1 MNPKKGKA
9 ARPDGVPAYS
19 KEEMKRLLEAV
30 LFATDKPVPA
40 SALAQVLSGT
50 KEEAVREA
58 LSELGRE
65 YEETGRSFIL
75 KEVGGGFLLLT
86 HPAYE
91 PWVRKLF
98 RGRLT
103 LRLSKSALETIAIIA
118 YRQPISKAEIETIR
132 GVNADGVLN
141 TLLDR
146 KLIRVVGRK
155 PGMGRALLY
164 GTTADFL
171 TYMGL
176 NDLDELP
183 QMEEMKAI
191 LESKEPS
198 PPTAPTGEAEESGEA
213 AVGGNAIGGNA
224 VAEDTGEAAP
234 PDAAATAGSEEAAGT
249 EAPGESAPTPS
260 PESESAAVKEA

>member
-1 MNPKKGKA
+1 MKPAKGKEARTA
-9 ARPDGVPAYS
+9 ADSLPAYS
-19 KEEMKRLLEAV
+19 KDEMKRLLEAV
-30 LFATDKPVPA
+30 LFATDKPVPV
-40 SALAQVLSGT
+40 STLSQVLSGA
-50 KEEAVREA
+50 KEDAIRQA
-58 LSELGRE
+58 LAELGRE

-118 YRQPISKAEIETIR
+118 YRQPISKAEIETVR

-164 GTTADFL
+164 GTTSDFL

-191 LESKEPS
+191 LESKE
-198 PPTAPTGEAEESGEA
+198 
-213 AVGGNAIGGNA
+213 
-224 VAEDTGEAAP
+224 AAP
-234 PDAAATAGSEEAAGT
+234 PAAPEAAEAPASEQTAGA
-249 EAPGESAPTPS
+249 APGEDAGDKVPAETAQAESQPPEPAETPEE
-260 PESESAAVKEA
+260 PAAKEA

>member
-1 MNPKKGKA
+1 VTRQK
-9 ARPDGVPAYS
+9 ARPARPNAVPAYS
-19 KEEMKRLLEAV
+19 KDEMKRLLEAV
-30 LFATDKPVPA
+30 LFAADKPVPA
-40 SALAQVLSGT
+40 STLVQVLSGAR
-50 KEEAVREA
+50 EETVREA
-58 LSELGRE
+58 LSELRRE

-103 LRLSKSALETIAIIA
+103 LRLSKSALETVAIIA

-164 GTTADFL
+164 GTTGDFL

-176 NDLDELP
+176 NDLSELP
-183 QMEEMKAI
+183 QLDEMKAI
-191 LESKEPS
+191 LESREPS
-198 PPTAPTGEAEESGEA
+198 P
-213 AVGGNAIGGNA
+213 
-224 VAEDTGEAAP
+224 AAP
-234 PDAAATAGSEEAAGT
+234 GNEGQASLANQEGAPAPETPEEISNET
-249 EAPGESAPTPS
+249 
-260 PESESAAVKEA
+260 